1 MKEKVKSINK
11 ITTILIIVCILI
23 FIIMFLY
30 IIYNYI
36 QLNKEEQAIIRG
48 KIISIKESTI
58 SIMAENNEEYSANYK
73 NAKILNRHGEV
84 ILVNELKNGY
94 IEDITYSGII
104 NAKIRSSLIDVKK
117 IRVVNE
123 NI

>member
-48 KIISIKESTI
+48 K
-58 SIMAENNEEYSANYK
+58 
-73 NAKILNRHGEV
+73 
-84 ILVNELKNGY
+84 
-94 IEDITYSGII
+94 
-104 NAKIRSSLIDVKK
+104 
-117 IRVVNE
+117 
-123 NI
+123 

>member
-58 SIMAENNEEYSANYK
+58 SIMVENNEEYLANYK

-84 ILVNELKNGY
+84 IWVNELKNGY
-94 IEDITYSGII
+94 IVDITYSGRIT
-104 NAKIRSSLIDVKK
+104 AKIRSSLIDVKK

>member
-58 SIMAENNEEYSANYK
+58 SIMAEDNEEYSANYK
-73 NAKILNRHGEV
+73 NAKILNRHEEV

-94 IEDITYSGII
+94 IVDITYSGRI

-117 IRVVNE
+117 IRVVDE